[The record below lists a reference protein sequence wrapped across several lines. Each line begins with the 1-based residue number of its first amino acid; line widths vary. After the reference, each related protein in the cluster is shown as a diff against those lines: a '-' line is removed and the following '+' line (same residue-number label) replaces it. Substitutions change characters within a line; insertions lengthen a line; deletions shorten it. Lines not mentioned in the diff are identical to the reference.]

1 MSATEL
7 RITLLITAIII
18 VAVMYVW
25 YRANSKN
32 SYSDG
37 VANQDDNFKKDLRNI
52 PQFNQQDDGE
62 LLPED
67 LRSEFQNVS
76 QELRQETIAKR
87 IQESKPERHET
98 VASNVA
104 AATSNEM
111 LVIFHVVAREAE
123 KFTGPMITRMM
134 AELELEYGAMG
145 IFHYSVERLN
155 KKQSVYCV
163 ANMVKPGNF
172 DLNAMDEFSTRGL
185 TMIMQLPG
193 PEDGLKSF
201 NIMVEH
207 AQRLAA
213 FLNGELLDEDR
224 NPLSKQTISLYKE
237 RVQLFSLRASNK
249 VANA

>member
-1 MSATEL
+1 
-7 RITLLITAIII
+7 
-18 VAVMYVW
+18 MYVW

-32 SYSDG
+32 NYSDG
-37 VANQDDNFKKDLRNI
+37 IANQDDNFKKDLQNI

-87 IQESKPERHET
+87 IQANKPERQET

-134 AELELEYGAMG
+134 ADLELEYGAMG
-145 IFHYSVERLN
+145 IYHYSVERLG

-163 ANMVKPGNF
+163 ANMVKPGSF

-249 VANA
+249 VASA